1 MPTPF
6 WQEGLRFG
14 CTRCSACC
22 RHDPGFVFLSAPD
35 IERLLGHL
43 SLPFRDFLNKF
54 TRAVDVGTGWS
65 ISLREKPGYD
75 CVFWDA
81 GGCGVYAA
89 RPVQCSTYPFWPG
102 ILDSRADWE
111 AEASSCPGIATGP
124 LLAGDLIKSRLMARM
139 DNKALVLDYALR
151 WETVDENTVLGRSR
165 LPSHAD

>member
-1 MPTPF
+1 MPNPF

-22 RHDPGFVFLSAPD
+22 RHEPGFVFLSAED
-35 IERLLGHL
+35 IARLLKHVA
-43 SLPFRDFLNKF
+43 LPFREFLNKY

-65 ISLREKPGYD
+65 ISLTEKPGYD
-75 CVFWDA
+75 CVFWNAA
-81 GGCGVYAA
+81 GCAVYEA

-102 ILDSRADWE
+102 VLDSPADWRS
-111 AEASSCPGIATGP
+111 EASSCPGIDTGP
-124 LLAGDLIKSRLMARM
+124 LIDGERIKSRLMARL